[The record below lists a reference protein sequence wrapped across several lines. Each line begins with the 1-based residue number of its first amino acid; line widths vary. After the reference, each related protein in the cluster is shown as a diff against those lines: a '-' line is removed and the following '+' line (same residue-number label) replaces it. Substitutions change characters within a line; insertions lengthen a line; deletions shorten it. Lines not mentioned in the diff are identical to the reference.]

1 MFEYQNN
8 LFPSIFE
15 EDMIDSSDAHCLSQ
29 AGALKADVT
38 CVCRNEVNMLKN
50 KTVVVTGAAKGIG
63 KAVALAFARE
73 GCNIV
78 LNYRSSVSDELI
90 KQIEDYGVRCMPTQG
105 DVSDFAYAASLM
117 KEVKKEFASVDVLVN
132 NAGITRDM
140 LLMRLSEED
149 FDAVINT
156 NLKGTFN
163 MIRHAS
169 SVMLKQRS
177 GAIIN
182 MSSVVGVMG
191 NAGQANYAASK
202 AGVIGLT
209 KATAKE
215 LAARGVTC
223 NAIAP
228 GFIETNMT
236 DVLSEDVK
244 GKMMDAIPLKRLGTP
259 EDVANVAVFFA
270 RTPYVTGQVLNVD
283 GGMVM

>member
-1 MFEYQNN
+1 
-8 LFPSIFE
+8 
-15 EDMIDSSDAHCLSQ
+15 
-29 AGALKADVT
+29 
-38 CVCRNEVNMLKN
+38 MLEG
-50 KTVVVTGAAKGIG
+50 KTVLVTGAAKGIG
-63 KAVALAFARE
+63 KAIALAFAKQ

-78 LNYRSSVSDELI
+78 LNYRSNVSDDTI
-90 KQIEDYGVRCMPTQG
+90 KEIEAYNVKCMPLQG
-105 DVSDFAYAASLM
+105 DVSDFATAAEIV
-117 KEVKKEFASVDVLVN
+117 KKAKKEFGTVDVLVN
-132 NAGITRDM
+132 NAGITKDM
-140 LLMRLSEED
+140 LLMRMSEEQ
-149 FDAVINT
+149 FDSVIQT

-163 MIRHAS
+163 MIRHVS

-182 MSSVVGVMG
+182 MSSVVGVTG

-228 GFIETNMT
+228 GFVETDMT
-236 DVLSEDVK
+236 AVLTDEQKS
-244 GKMMDAIPLKRLGTP
+244 MMLEAIPLKRYGQV
-259 EDVANVAVFFA
+259 EDIANAAVFLA
-270 RTPYVTGQVLNVD
+270 KNTYITGQVLNVD

>member
-1 MFEYQNN
+1 
-8 LFPSIFE
+8 
-15 EDMIDSSDAHCLSQ
+15 
-29 AGALKADVT
+29 
-38 CVCRNEVNMLKN
+38 MLEG
-50 KTVVVTGAAKGIG
+50 KTVLVTGAAKGIG
-63 KAVALAFARE
+63 KAIALAFAKQ

-78 LNYRSSVSDELI
+78 LNYRSNVSDDTI
-90 KQIEDYGVRCMPTQG
+90 KEIEAYNVKCMPLQG
-105 DVSDFAYAASLM
+105 DVSDFATAAEIV
-117 KEVKKEFASVDVLVN
+117 KKAKKEFGTVDVLVN
-132 NAGITRDM
+132 NAGITKDM
-140 LLMRLSEED
+140 LLMRMSEEQ
-149 FDAVINT
+149 FDSVIQT

-163 MIRHAS
+163 MIRHVS

-182 MSSVVGVMG
+182 MSSVVGVTG

-228 GFIETNMT
+228 GFVETDMT
-236 DVLSEDVK
+236 AVLTDEQKS
-244 GKMMDAIPLKRLGTP
+244 MMFEAIPLKRYGQV
-259 EDVANVAVFFA
+259 EDIANAAVFFA
-270 RTPYVTGQVLNVD
+270 KNTYITGQVLNVD